1 MSVKYIYICTSKCI
15 LGLFRGIILEK
26 VKKKIYMI
34 YIIKLFSKLFVT
46 QKGKISDIKKK
57 YSKRRKNSYPSYL
70 LVQTCSRYCLKKPA
84 GMSNFLEAEVSLA
97 LI

>member
-26 VKKKIYMI
+26 VEKKIW

-84 GMSNFLEAEVSLA
+84 DMSNFSEAEVSVA
-97 LI
+97 VI